1 MAAGGKRGLS
11 PEQWAEVRKS
21 YEAGDSEAALS
32 RRFKVDRKTIRLRRT
47 REQWIPQVSPQ
58 VGRAEI
64 KEIHERTKARVI
76 DIGTRQ
82 AVEVAVKSGAVD
94 EIADSIASELRNTVL
109 AARIA
114 GEYAVKL
121 LTQAHNGEITP
132 ASMPGEQTVADVFK
146 SMMSGYKLFASTTRE
161 IAGLRPGMPSLPSE
175 DDAAIP
181 SIELYAVGPETAT
194 EVG

>member
-1 MAAGGKRGLS
+1 MAGKQRGLTA
-11 PEQWAEVRKS
+11 EQWTEARKA
-21 YEAGDSEAALS
+21 YEAGESEASLS
-32 RRFKVDRKTIRLRRT
+32 RRYGTDRKTIRLHRV
-47 REQWIPQVSPQ
+47 REQWTPQVTPQ

-94 EIADSIASELRNTVL
+94 EIADNVASELRNTVL

-114 GEYAVKL
+114 GEYAVNL
-121 LTQAHNGEITP
+121 LTQAHNGEIEP

-175 DDAAIP
+175 DDMAIP
-181 SIELYAVGPETAT
+181 SIELFGVGPEAAS